1 MDGELKASPEI
12 REPKEMKTPEQA
24 PEVKAEPAVERK
36 PAELP
41 KSTPLERP
49 AVVAPAALDQESQ
62 AIDRAMEDGLLE
74 PYLAMSK
81 EQREKFRAEGVA
93 LVSYFRGFVGRP
105 KALPPHRAQKAIK
118 QWLRAV
124 NVKDPFW
131 LTQALAIKTRSVLE
145 ELRGDEETMN

>member
-24 PEVKAEPAVERK
+24 PEVKAGPAPERQ
-36 PAELP
+36 PAEMP

-49 AVVAPAALDQESQ
+49 TAPAPAVLDQESQ

-74 PYLAMSK
+74 PYLAMTK
-81 EQREKFRAEGVA
+81 AQREKFRADGMA
-93 LVSYFRGFVGRP
+93 LVAYFRSFVGRP
-105 KALPPHRAQKAIK
+105 KALRPHQAQKQIK
-118 QWLRAV
+118 QWLKAV

-145 ELRGDEETMN
+145 ELRGDEEAMN